1 MEKGG
6 WGRDKL
12 KFVGQIP
19 QMSDLLTDYHAV
31 RDGGAGVIDLTSCG
45 RILVSGSE
53 AVMFL
58 NGLITNDM
66 KTIAEHH
73 WMPAAF
79 PNVQGRLIAAV
90 RVIRLADQHGH
101 PQFLLDTE
109 AATHKAV
116 LKTIERFTMAGDFH
130 VTDITSETAM
140 FSVQGNEAF
149 AVGQQVLGTTFID
162 LARDGVVKTEFDAVE
177 VTVIRASHTAE
188 DGFDVIVD
196 TAHATRILQA
206 FVNASALPVG
216 SETFETLRVEAGIGL
231 YGQDMDETNVIT
243 EANLDDAVSFTKGCY
258 IGQEIIARIKYRG
271 HVAKKL
277 TGLVLNHKATVDVG
291 SKIKTMEGKEIGR
304 ITSSAFSPRLD
315 RTIALGYVRYEHLA
329 AGTNVLVGE
338 DDIPG
343 EVAEL
348 PLVRGSWYAEVG
360 QSA

>member
-1 MEKGG
+1 
-6 WGRDKL
+6 
-12 KFVGQIP
+12 
-19 QMSDLLTDYHAV
+19 MSELLTEYQAV
-31 RDGGAGVIDLTSCG
+31 RDGGAGVIDLTSRG

-66 KTIAEHH
+66 KTIAEHR
-73 WMPAAF
+73 WMLAAF

-90 RVIRLADQHGH
+90 RVIRLADQDSQ

-109 AATHKAV
+109 TATHKAV
-116 LKTIERFTMAGDFH
+116 LKTIERFTMAGDFR
-130 VTDITSETAM
+130 VKDNTNDTAM
-140 FSVQGNEAF
+140 FSVQGNESF
-149 AVGQQVLGTTFID
+149 AVGQRVLDKTLGD
-162 LARDGVVKTEFDAVE
+162 LARDGHTEAEFDAVK

-196 TAHATRILQA
+196 AAHATSILQA
-206 FVNASALPVG
+206 FVNAGAVPVG
-216 SETFETLRVEAGIGL
+216 GEAFETLRIEAGVGL

-277 TGLVLNHKATVDVG
+277 TGLVLNGKETVAPG
-291 SKIKTMEGKEIGR
+291 AKIKTVDDKEIGR
-304 ITSSAFSPRLD
+304 ITSSTFSPRLD
-315 RTIALGYVRYEHLA
+315 HTIALAYLRYEHLA

-338 DDIPG
+338 DDLPG
-343 EVAEL
+343 VVAEL
-348 PLVRGSWYAEVG
+348 PLVRGGWYAEK
-360 QSA
+360 SA